1 MAGRSGCVAWPSVT
15 GTTSGELIRPY
26 RPGDDD
32 ALYDICLRT
41 GDSGQD
47 ATHRYTDPRLIGE
60 LWVGPYVRF
69 EPELAFVI
77 EESAQV
83 TGYILGARDTR
94 AFEAACEQH
103 WWPPL
108 RRRYPPDAF
117 PPDSAEAPLVNR
129 IHRPGRAGDDVV
141 AAYPSHLHIDLLP
154 AAQGRGLGRALME
167 RLLTA
172 LRAAGSPAVHLGV
185 GAANERAVGFYTRLG
200 FEILKRP
207 TGAFVMG
214 RSTTM

>member
-1 MAGRSGCVAWPSVT
+1 VTRSAP
-15 GTTSGELIRPY
+15 TSLIRPY

-41 GDSGQD
+41 GDSGED

-60 LWVGPYVRF
+60 LFVGPYLRF

-77 EESAQV
+77 EESGQV
-83 TGYILGARDTR
+83 LGYILGARDTR

-108 RRRYPPDAF
+108 RRRYPLDAF
-117 PPDSAEAPLVNR
+117 PSDSADASLVNH
-129 IHRPGRAGDDVV
+129 IHRPGRADDDVV
-141 AAYPSHLHIDLLP
+141 ADYPAHLHIDLLP
-154 AAQGRGLGRALME
+154 PAQGRGLGRALMQ
-167 RLLTA
+167 RLLAA
-172 LRAAGSPAVHLGV
+172 LREAGAPGVHLGV

-200 FEILKRP
+200 FEVLKRP
-207 TGAFVMG
+207 PRALVMG
-214 RSTTM
+214 RSTAM